1 MIFNIQ
7 RYKINFFGTIKTAFF
22 DFFGTIKTAFFDF
35 FGTIKT
41 VFFDFFGT
49 IGANLLETESAGYAG
64 VGDINAHI
72 ISFDSGNGLGKRG
85 SSHKR
90 RDANR

>member
-22 DFFGTIKTAFFDF
+22 DFFGTIKTAL
-35 FGTIKT
+35 
-41 VFFDFFGT
+41 FDFFGT
-49 IGANLLETESAGYAG
+49 IGAILLETESAGYAC
-64 VGDINAHI
+64 VSDINAHI
-72 ISFDSGNGLGKRG
+72 ISFDSGNRFCKRG
-85 SSHKR
+85 ASHKR

>member
-22 DFFGTIKTAFFDF
+22 DFFGTIKT
-35 FGTIKT
+35 

-49 IGANLLETESAGYAG
+49 IGAILLETESAGYAG
-64 VGDINAHI
+64 VSDINAHI

-85 SSHKR
+85 ASHKR